1 MHGTSAS
8 LSINTQTTAKFF
20 NTEGAIFCTM
30 KSGEIYRAGR
40 SFRLSGSSSE
50 WRNDAME
57 VFSRSS
63 REEDDQ
69 EALKWAALEKLP
81 TYSNTPQ
88 GDTTEVD
95 VRHLGLKERKCL
107 IERLVKVPE
116 KDHEKFLLKLK
127 NRVDR

>member
-1 MHGTSAS
+1 M
-8 LSINTQTTAKFF
+8 
-20 NTEGAIFCTM
+20 E
-30 KSGEIYRAGR
+30 SGEIYKAGR
-40 SFRLSGSSSE
+40 SFRLSGSSSA

-57 VFSRSS
+57 VFSRTS
-63 REEDDQ
+63 REDDDQ

-81 TYSNTPQ
+81 TYSSTPQ

-95 VRHLGLKERKCL
+95 VRHLGLNERKCL
-107 IERLVKVPE
+107 MERLVKVPE